1 MLSSLWPQFVTHF
14 HSCLRIASGRGRRL
28 ILKNLTIFILVCFL
42 CVVCVAGP
50 MDLLGEELLR
60 LIFTKLSLADLIR
73 VRAVCC
79 QWRKLDGAL
88 FTSPTGRPSYCPL
101 VFKRERNTHL
111 WEGFDATSGRWAPL
125 PPLPRPPP
133 AINLLPVAGKF
144 RPDQYKMCDEANNI
158 K

>member
-1 MLSSLWPQFVTHF
+1 
-14 HSCLRIASGRGRRL
+14 
-28 ILKNLTIFILVCFL
+28 
-42 CVVCVAGP
+42 

-79 QWRKLDGAL
+79 HWRKLDGAL
-88 FTSPTGRPSYCPL
+88 LTPPTGRPSYCPL
-101 VFKRERNTHL
+101 VFKREYNTHQ
-111 WEGFDATSGRWAPL
+111 WEGYDATTGRWAPL

-144 RPDQYKMCDEANNI
+144 LPVQYKMCDEAN
-158 K
+158 